1 MICTNSTVEILRMA
15 ELKRYLLVSVHMG
28 PIVYTLTT
36 GRHIVYMKVHFELM
50 KCINDQLTRAKH
62 ASRSAAEAM
71 ICKVL
76 SEIGVKS
83 P

>member
-62 ASRSAAEAM
+62 ASRSAAEASKLYRQ
-71 ICKVL
+71 C
-76 SEIGVKS
+76 
-83 P
+83 